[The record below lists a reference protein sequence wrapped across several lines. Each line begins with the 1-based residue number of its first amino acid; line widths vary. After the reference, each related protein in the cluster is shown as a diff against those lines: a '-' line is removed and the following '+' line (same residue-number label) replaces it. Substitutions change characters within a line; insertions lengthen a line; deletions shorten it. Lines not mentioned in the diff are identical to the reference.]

1 LEVRGILRENEKSQ
15 VIYCGKISYFALID
29 IRNMLTLRYD
39 PTIEIK
45 SPIPQIDI
53 NQIKNRS
60 NIFPS
65 AEDIEKELRVI
76 IRKNISRFNPER
88 ISLALSTGVDSN
100 LMLSLIRDEYPKL
113 DIKCISVSF
122 DETSEANYAKEIA
135 ESKDTDF
142 YDVTIDNPLKDLPL
156 LISIINEP
164 RWNLYQYYFIEKSKQ
179 LSNVLFTG
187 DGGDELFGGYTF
199 RYNKFLKLLK
209 QEDDWK
215 QRVRYYLDCHQRD
228 WVPDQDKIF
237 GENIRF
243 DWSSVYSLL
252 RKYFDSELDPL
263 DQVFLADYNG
273 KLIYDFVPSNDKFFN
288 HFAVTGLSPILDHKI
303 IDMSY
308 KIPPS
313 AKFDSKTNMGK
324 IPLRKILSNLNDS
337 NISDTK
343 IGFGMDLKKLWSRNG
358 KEIVTSAL
366 PDASIFRDKIISRE
380 FYERSIKK
388 IEETYDVR
396 YISKMLQLLS
406 LEIWYKMFIT
416 FEVSSN
422 YTL

>member
-1 LEVRGILRENEKSQ
+1 
-15 VIYCGKISYFALID
+15 
-29 IRNMLTLRYD
+29 MLTLRYD

-53 NQIKNRS
+53 SQIKNRS
-60 NIFPS
+60 SMYPS
-65 AEDIEKELRVI
+65 PEDIERELRAI
-76 IRKNISRFNPER
+76 IRENISRIDPER

-113 DIKCISVSF
+113 EIKCISVSF
-122 DETSEANYAKEIA
+122 DEITEANYAKEIA

-142 YDVTIDNPLKDLPL
+142 LNVTVDNPLKDLPL
-156 LISIINEP
+156 LISVIKEP

-199 RYNKFLKLLK
+199 RYNKYLNLLNH
-209 QEDDWK
+209 DHDWK
-215 QRVRYYLDCHQRD
+215 QRVRFYLDCHERD
-228 WVPDQDKIF
+228 WVPDQEKIF

-243 DWSSVYSLL
+243 DWSSIYSLL
-252 RKYFDSELDPL
+252 RKYFDNQLDPL

-273 KLIYDFVPSNDKFFN
+273 KLIYDFVPTNDKFFN
-288 HFAVTGLSPILDHKI
+288 HFGLTGLSPILDHKI
-303 IDMSY
+303 IDMSF

-313 AKFDSKTNMGK
+313 AKFNSKTNMGK
-324 IPLRKILSNLNDS
+324 IPLRKILSNLNGS

-343 IGFGMDLKKLWSRNG
+343 IGFGMDLKKLWSRNA
-358 KEIVTSAL
+358 KEIVTSTL
-366 PDASIFRDKIISRE
+366 SDASIFRDKVISHD
-380 FYERSIKK
+380 FYQWALNK
-388 IEETYDVR
+388 IEEIQDLR
-396 YISKMLQLLS
+396 YISKLLQLLS

-416 FEVSSN
+416 FEWSSKHS
-422 YTL
+422 L

>member
-1 LEVRGILRENEKSQ
+1 
-15 VIYCGKISYFALID
+15 
-29 IRNMLTLRYD
+29 MLTLRYD
-39 PTIEIK
+39 PTVEIR

-53 NQIKNRS
+53 NQIENRG
-60 NIFPS
+60 NTYPS
-65 AEDIEKELRVI
+65 SEDIEKELRAI
-76 IRKNISRFNPER
+76 IRENISRLDPRR

-122 DETSEANYAKEIA
+122 DETSEAVESKKIA
-135 ESKDTDF
+135 ESSDTDF
-142 YDVTIDNPLKDLPL
+142 SHVTVENPLKDLPL
-156 LISIINEP
+156 LVSIIKEP

-179 LSNVLFTG
+179 FSNVLFTG

-199 RYNKFLKLLK
+199 RYNKFLNFLNR
-209 QEDDWK
+209 DHDWK
-215 QRVRYYLDCHQRD
+215 QRVRFYLNCHERD
-228 WVPDQDKIF
+228 WVPDQEKIF

-243 DWSSVYSLL
+243 EWMSIYSLL
-252 RKYFDSELDPL
+252 RKYFDNQLDPL

-288 HFAVTGLSPILDHKI
+288 HFGMTGLSPILNNKI
-303 IDMSY
+303 IDMSF

-313 AKFDSKTNMGK
+313 VKFDRANNLGK
-324 IPLRKILSNLNDS
+324 IPLRKILSNLNSS

-343 IGFGMDLKKLWSRNG
+343 IGFGMDLKKLWSSTA
-358 KEIVTSAL
+358 KEIVKSTLS
-366 PDASIFRDKIISRE
+366 DASIFRDNIISRE
-380 FYERSIKK
+380 FYKRSIRK

-416 FEVSSN
+416 FEVSSK
-422 YTL
+422 YSL

>member
-1 LEVRGILRENEKSQ
+1 M
-15 VIYCGKISYFALID
+15 ID
-29 IRNMLTLRYD
+29 IRNVLTLRYD

-45 SPIPQIDI
+45 SSIPQIET

-60 NIFPS
+60 NTFPS
-65 AEDIEKELRVI
+65 PVDIERELRTVI
-76 IRKNISRFNPER
+76 RQNISRHNPER
-88 ISLALSTGVDSN
+88 ISLALSSGVDSN

-122 DETSEANYAKEIA
+122 DETSEANFAKEIA
-135 ESKDTDF
+135 VSRDTDF
-142 YDVTIDNPLKDLPL
+142 YDVNIDNPLKDLPL
-156 LISIINEP
+156 LISIIKEP

-179 LSNVLFTG
+179 LSSVLFTG

-199 RYNKFLKLLK
+199 RYNKFLQSLK
-209 QEDDWK
+209 EKDDWK
-215 QRVRYYLDCHQRD
+215 QRVRHYLDCHERD

-243 DWSSVYSLL
+243 NWSSIYSLL
-252 RKYFDSELDPL
+252 RVYFDNDLDPL

-273 KLIYDFVPSNDKFFN
+273 KLIYDFVPCNDKFFK
-288 HFAVTGLSPILDHKI
+288 HFSITGLSPILDNKI

-324 IPLRKILSNLNDS
+324 IPLRQILSGLDS
-337 NISDTK
+337 GKNISDTK
-343 IGFGMDLKKLWSRNG
+343 IGFGMDLKKLWSTTG
-358 KEIVTSAL
+358 KEIVTSTL
-366 PDASIFRDKIISRE
+366 SNASVFRDKIISRE

-388 IEETYDVR
+388 IDETNDLR

-422 YTL
+422 YSL

>member
-1 LEVRGILRENEKSQ
+1 V
-15 VIYCGKISYFALID
+15 
-29 IRNMLTLRYD
+29 LTLRYD
-39 PTIEIK
+39 PSIEIK
-45 SPIPQIDI
+45 SSIPQIKT

-60 NIFPS
+60 NTFPS
-65 AEDIEKELRVI
+65 PVDIERELRTVI
-76 IRKNISRFNPER
+76 RQNISRLNPER
-88 ISLALSTGVDSN
+88 ISLALSSGVDSN

-122 DETSEANYAKEIA
+122 DETSEANYAKETA
-135 ESKDTDF
+135 VSRDTDF
-142 YDVTIDNPLKDLPL
+142 YDVTIDNPLNDLPL
-156 LISIINEP
+156 LISIIKEP

-179 LSNVLFTG
+179 LSSVLFTG

-199 RYNKFLKLLK
+199 RYKKFLESLK
-209 QEDDWK
+209 EEDDWK
-215 QRVRYYLDCHQRD
+215 QRVRHYLDCHERD

-237 GENIRF
+237 GENIIF
-243 DWSSVYSLL
+243 NWSSIYSLL
-252 RKYFDSELDPL
+252 RAYFDNDLDPL

-273 KLIYDFVPSNDKFFN
+273 KLIYDFVPSNDKFFK
-288 HFAVTGLSPILDHKI
+288 HFSITGLSPILDNKI
-303 IDMSY
+303 IDMSF

-324 IPLRKILSNLNDS
+324 IPLRQILTSLGS
-337 NISDTK
+337 GKNISDTK
-343 IGFGMDLKKLWSRNG
+343 IGFGMDLKKLWSTTG
-358 KEIVTSAL
+358 KEIVTSTL
-366 PDASIFRDKIISRE
+366 SNASVFRDKIISSE

-388 IEETYDVR
+388 IEETGDVR

-422 YTL
+422 YSL

>member
-1 LEVRGILRENEKSQ
+1 M
-15 VIYCGKISYFALID
+15 LID
-29 IRNMLTLRYD
+29 IRNILTLRYD
-39 PTIEIK
+39 PTVEIR

-53 NQIKNRS
+53 NQIENRS
-60 NIFPS
+60 NTYPS
-65 AEDIEKELRVI
+65 PEDIEKELRAI
-76 IRKNISRFNPER
+76 IRENISRLDPER

-122 DETSEANYAKEIA
+122 DETSEAIDAKKIA
-135 ESKDTDF
+135 ESSDTDF
-142 YDVTIDNPLKDLPL
+142 SHVTIENPLKDLPL
-156 LISIINEP
+156 LINIIKEP
-164 RWNLYQYYFIEKSKQ
+164 RWNLYQYYFIEKSKKY
-179 LSNVLFTG
+179 SNVLFTG

-199 RYNKFLKLLK
+199 RYSKFLKLFK
-209 QEDDWK
+209 EGNDWK
-215 QRVRYYLDCHQRD
+215 QRVLHYLDCHERD
-228 WVPDQDKIF
+228 WVRDQEKIF

-243 DWSSVYSLL
+243 DWSSIYSLL
-252 RKYFDSELDPL
+252 KKYFDNELDPL

-288 HFAVTGLSPILDHKI
+288 HFGVTGLSPILDQKI
-303 IDMSY
+303 IEMSFR
-308 KIPPS
+308 IPPS
-313 AKFDSKTNMGK
+313 VKFNRETNMGK
-324 IPLRKILSNLNDS
+324 IPLREILSHLNGK

-343 IGFGMDLKKLWSRNG
+343 IGFGMDLNKLWSSSA
-358 KEIVTSAL
+358 KEIVTSTL
-366 PDASIFRDKIISRE
+366 SDASIFRDKIISHE

-388 IEETYDVR
+388 IEETKDVR

-422 YTL
+422 YAL